1 LTDFWSSQLVLAL
14 GLNLVVQTIQ
24 IGAYAARLAGVL
36 SGRIATSISLF
47 NLFVLVSRLANLA
60 YAPMLGTI
68 SDRTAHAARNP
79 ALAGAAIHQFD
90 LQLRLI
96 VLAGTFGTALG
107 ALLLPTFL
115 LLFMRGIRA
124 FERLG
129 SVPRAM
135 LRLLDPR
142 VVLDILRSPRIPAF
156 SSLARFSPRHIPA
169 ELLVGNVVVTGIYAI
184 GVVASVYASILRP
197 EVARTA
203 VLLSGVVN
211 GIATISFSLIVDPT
225 SAYITDQAVKGERPL
240 IEVKSMVLY
249 LALTAIAGTL
259 LSQLILYPAA
269 LFIGWVAH
277 VVNLLH

>member
-1 LTDFWSSQLVLAL
+1 MTDFWSSQLVLAL